1 MLVYFFILS
10 ILFMSAFISAKL
22 LFTGSEWIKEAAVE
36 IKDGKI
42 ISINKA
48 DYDANAAYHY
58 IVPAFIDLQ
67 IYGADKKLLSEF
79 PDTDCIQKIY
89 AYCLA
94 GGTAYFQPT
103 IASQSVAVI
112 YKAIDAVKAYKTS
125 GGKGCIGVHLEGP
138 WINTIK
144 KGAHNEGVIHAPT
157 ITEVEEMLAYGKG
170 FISMITLAPEI
181 CDPNIIDCIQSH
193 GIIVSAGHSNAN
205 YETAT
210 KFFDNGITV
219 ATHLFNAM
227 SGFLHREPGM
237 VGALFNHPRATS
249 SIIVDGYHVNYNA
262 VKTAKKIMGDRL
274 FCITD
279 AVTSTST
286 GFYKHTLVGD
296 KYESGG
302 TLSGSALTQLK
313 SVQNLVEH
321 VGLDFTEAIKMCS
334 LYPARVMQKKE
345 MSGSIQIGEPAALI
359 CLTEKMEL
367 IKTVSF

>member
-1 MLVYFFILS
+1 MSEFF
-10 ILFMSAFISAKL
+10 SAKS
-22 LFTGSEWIKEAAVE
+22 LFTGSEWINEAAVE

-42 ISINKA
+42 VSISKEHYN
-48 DYDANAAYHY
+48 NGAAFPY

-67 IYGADKKLLSEF
+67 IYGANQKLLSEF

-94 GGTAYFQPT
+94 GGAAYFQPT
-103 IASQSVAVI
+103 IASQSEEVI
-112 YKAIDAVKAYKTS
+112 YKAIDAVRAYKTS
-125 GGKGCIGVHLEGP
+125 GGKGCIGLHIEGP
-138 WINTIK
+138 WINISK
-144 KGAHNEGVIHAPT
+144 KGAHKEDVIHAPT
-157 ITEVEEMLAYGKG
+157 FAEVEEMLTYGKG

-181 CDPNIIDCIQSH
+181 CSDAIIDCIQSH
-193 GIIVSAGHSNAN
+193 GIVVSAGHSNAN

-210 KFFDNGITV
+210 QFFDNNIKV

-227 SGFLHREPGM
+227 SSFLHREPGM
-237 VGALFNHPRATS
+237 VGALFNHPRAMS

-286 GFYKHTLVGD
+286 GFYKHTLVED
-296 KYESGG
+296 KYESDG

-313 SVQNLVEH
+313 SVQNLMEH
-321 VGLDFTEAIKMCS
+321 VGVDFTEALKMCS

-345 MSGSIQIGEPAALI
+345 MSGSILIGETAAFV
-359 CLTEKMEL
+359 CLTEKIEL
-367 IKTVSF
+367 IKSVAF